1 MAAATMKGTRPR
13 DWVDLVLA
21 VSVLVSPWMAAAWT
35 RVVFGALAV
44 AMSACTLWD
53 WHHTLRARA

>member
-1 MAAATMKGTRPR
+1 MAAATMKGKRPQ
-13 DWVDLVLA
+13 DWVELVLA
-21 VSVLVSPWMAAAWT
+21 VAVLVSPWMTAVLT
-35 RVVFGALAV
+35 RVVFGTLAV